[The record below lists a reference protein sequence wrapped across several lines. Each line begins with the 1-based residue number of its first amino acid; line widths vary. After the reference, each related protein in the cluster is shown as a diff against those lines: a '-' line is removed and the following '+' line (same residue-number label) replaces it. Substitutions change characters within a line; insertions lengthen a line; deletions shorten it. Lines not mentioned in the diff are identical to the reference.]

1 MSRCFYHPEIETDVR
16 CEICGKPIC
25 EHCRT
30 TREGK
35 VVCPRCQ
42 HREEHTRVKSARKAA
57 KHDDSP
63 TWVGLILPGVAQLLK
78 GEIYKGSLLL
88 MYFFLAAFSG
98 EGIFVLL
105 AYGVSI
111 WDYFSPLVE
120 EESKGHAI
128 INFRQFAGL
137 VILFVGIV
145 FLAWNIIW
153 ALSIVSREL
162 ASGLAAVVTI
172 ALGLFIIWY
181 HTGEHRKEVH

>member
-16 CEICGKPIC
+16 CEVCGKPIC

-30 TREGK
+30 TRDGK
-35 VVCPRCQ
+35 VICPRCL
-42 HREEHTRVKSARKAA
+42 HREEHARTKSARKEA
-57 KHDDSP
+57 KHADSP
-63 TWVGLILPGVAQLLK
+63 AWIGLVLPGLAQLLK

-88 MYFFLAAFSG
+88 VYFFLAAFSG
-98 EGIFVLL
+98 EEIFVLV

-111 WDYFSPLVE
+111 WDYFYPLVK
-120 EESKGHAI
+120 EESKGHAL

-137 VILFVGIV
+137 VILFVGIIL
-145 FLAWNIIW
+145 LARNIIW
-153 ALSIVSREL
+153 TLNIFSREL
-162 ASGLAAVVTI
+162 ASGLAAAVTI